1 MRRRLA
7 VALISAIALGAV
19 LWVQPD
25 PQERASD
32 QVFARFAGGYV
43 WSRPEEW
50 FGGFSGL
57 EMSGDGQSFSAITD
71 RGYIVRGQIDRA
83 EGQVAD
89 ISVDSANS
97 LHNDVGTPATG
108 NLTDSEGIAIDQ
120 DGRIY
125 VSFEYVQRIW
135 VYDSH
140 DTRAQW
146 ASYTKS
152 WRALKNNGG
161 LEMLAIDG
169 NGTLFTVPEYRE
181 GNATDARVFR
191 WSRGGKWQQ
200 PFTLPLRGRFLPV
213 GGDFGPDGKLYLL
226 ERAVT
231 PFGFRSR
238 VRRFDVA
245 EDGVSNEV
253 VLFTSWPG
261 KHDNLEGI
269 AVWQDQEGRIRLSL
283 ISDDNFMWF
292 QRTELAD
299 YVVEE

>member
-1 MRRRLA
+1 MRWRLA
-7 VALISAIALGAV
+7 IALIATIALGAV
-19 LWVQPD
+19 LWVQPPSQD
-25 PQERASD
+25 RISGHQS
-32 QVFARFAGGYV
+32 ARFAGGYV
-43 WSRPEEW
+43 WDRTDNW

-57 EMSGDGQSFSAITD
+57 EMSADGQEFSALTD
-71 RGYIVRGQIDRA
+71 RGYIVTGRFNRVGGDVSD
-83 EGQVAD
+83 VA
-89 ISVDSANS
+89 IDSARS
-97 LHNDVGTPATG
+97 LLNDVGTPVTG
-108 NLTDSEGIAIDQ
+108 NLTDAEGIAIDQ
-120 DGRIY
+120 DGRMY

-135 VYDSH
+135 VYDTP
-140 DTRAQW
+140 DAKAQW
-146 ASYTKS
+146 ASYTKA

-161 LEMLAIDG
+161 LEMLAV
-169 NGTLFTVPEYRE
+169 NESGTLFTMPEFRDK
-181 GNATDARVFR
+181 GATEAQVFR

-238 VRRFDVA
+238 VRRFDVV
-245 EDGVSNEV
+245 EDGVSNEE

-269 AVWQDQEGRIRLSL
+269 AVWQDQQDRIRFTL

-292 QRTELAD
+292 QRTELAE
-299 YVVEE
+299 YVMED